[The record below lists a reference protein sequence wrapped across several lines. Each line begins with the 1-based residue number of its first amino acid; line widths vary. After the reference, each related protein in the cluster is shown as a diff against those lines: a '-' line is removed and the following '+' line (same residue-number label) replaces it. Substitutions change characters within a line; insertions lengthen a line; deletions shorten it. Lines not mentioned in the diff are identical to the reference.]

1 MSDRIGK
8 DPNVIGSNVRA
19 RVADREFNR
28 KNSEIW
34 LTFNRISHWGLA
46 GKKLDDVRHRMS
58 ACWLM

>member
-1 MSDRIGK
+1 M
-8 DPNVIGSNVRA
+8 IGSNVRA